1 MVIPRKA
8 KRLKV
13 TFLIDTSHTKKGQE
27 RIVEKSASGLWSD
40 GEYSYFV
47 SMLRNDNICHIKV
60 LE

>member
-13 TFLIDTSHTKKGQE
+13 IFLIDTNYIKKGEE
-27 RIVEKSASGLWSD
+27 RIVDKSANGLWSD
-40 GEYSYFV
+40 GKYSYFV
-47 SMLRNDNICHIKV
+47 SMLRNDNVCHIEV

>member
-13 TFLIDTSHTKKGQE
+13 IFLIDTYYIKKGEE
-27 RIVEKSASGLWSD
+27 RIVEKSESGFWSD
-40 GEYSYFV
+40 GKYSYFV
-47 SMLRNDNICHIKV
+47 SMLRNDKCCHIEV